1 MKEKTSQEIKKL
13 HEELDLVKE
22 LVQHVIGQMQ
32 IMQQRIDQL
41 QQDSVLWVPQH
52 DDGIVDDKV
61 TAVDLSKVVLIDSEN
76 NIKNTSVLSKGDL
89 EYQENRR
96 KRKVRKLNFE
106 TR

>member
-41 QQDSVLWVPQH
+41 QQDPMLRVSQH
-52 DDGIVDDKV
+52 DDSG
-61 TAVDLSKVVLIDSEN
+61 
-76 NIKNTSVLSKGDL
+76 
-89 EYQENRR
+89 
-96 KRKVRKLNFE
+96 
-106 TR
+106 